1 MLDPTFAALVAI
13 VLLAFTIEAMAGF
26 GSIVISLTLASHL
39 YSINELLPVLV
50 PLNLM
55 LVIYMVTRHR
65 GHVAGKLIGFRV
77 LPFMCAGVAVGLAIY
92 SLVEGPELKFG
103 FGVLVVVLSL
113 VELWKLFGQKAVA
126 SRPWSWVN
134 NAYVHAAG
142 IIHGIYATGG
152 PLLVYA
158 LGRSQLPKST
168 LRSSLALIWLTMDLV
183 LTTTFLI
190 QGRLDAT
197 AGKRIAILAPVVI
210 VAIVL
215 GELGHGRIRETP
227 FRKLV
232 FALLLGAGVSLLF

>member
-1 MLDPTFAALVAI
+1 MLNASFAILALI
-13 VLLAFTIEAMAGF
+13 VLMAFTVEAMAGF
-26 GSIVISLTLASHL
+26 GSIVITLTLASHL
-39 YSINELLPVLV
+39 YSIGTLLPVLV
-50 PLNLM
+50 PLNLI

-77 LPFMCAGVAVGLAIY
+77 LPIMVAGVAVGLTVY
-92 SLVEGPELKFG
+92 SLVEGPALKFG

-113 VELWKLFGQKAVA
+113 VELWKLFGAKQL
-126 SRPWSWVN
+126 STRPWTWVN

-168 LRSSLALIWLTMDLV
+168 LRSSLAMIWLTMDVV
-183 LTTTFLI
+183 LTTTFAI

-197 AGKRIAILAPVVI
+197 AGERIALLAPVVI
-210 VAIVL
+210 VGIVL
-215 GELGHGRIRETP
+215 GELAHGRIRETP
-227 FRKLV
+227 FRKLI
-232 FALLLGAGVSLLF
+232 FSLLLAAGVSILV